1 MALRSRLLAFLA
13 ALLVA
18 SPHLSNAGLL
28 SLPRV
33 MRCVA
38 LAACMAFAGWLFYP
52 MLGADFW
59 ALDDHELVRFLPDGR
74 APLGISDAL
83 KVIVQLKAAIP

>member
-1 MALRSRLLAFLA
+1 
-13 ALLVA
+13 
-18 SPHLSNAGLL
+18 
-28 SLPRV
+28 

-74 APLGISDAL
+74 SPLGISDAL